1 MTLADRLSRS
11 DASDAKEVVAAQNL
25 RHIVQDVAIDD
36 ERDIKLL
43 VQEELLEILGQ
54 QLYGD
59 QVDIEILE
67 KHVFDATTKVLG
79 AIDRPLSGL
88 DRARMIQEITD
99 EILGLGPLQPLL
111 RDPNISE
118 IMVNGFDKIFVER
131 DGNIFP
137 SNMKF
142 ANEEHLRRIIDRI
155 VSGVGRRVD
164 ESSPMVDARLADGS
178 RVNAVV
184 PPIALD
190 GSSLTIR
197 KFSEDAFTSRDLVAM
212 ETLTQNAMDVLAA
225 CVQGRLN
232 MVISGGTGS
241 GKTTTLNVLSSFIP
255 DDERIITVEDA
266 AELSLSQPHVVRLET
281 RPTNSEEK
289 GLVTIRD
296 LVRNSLRM
304 RPDRIVVGE
313 VRDGAALDMLQAM
326 NTGHDGSLTT
336 VHANSTR
343 DALSRIE
350 TMVLMAGMDLPVRAI
365 REQITHAIN
374 VVVQQSR
381 MRDGSRR
388 ITKISEI
395 TGLEGETI
403 VMQDLYSF
411 NYSESNSAG
420 VIGKLLPTGITPEFI
435 DRLAQRDVH
444 LSVEYFQR

>member
-1 MTLADRLSRS
+1 MTLADRLSRN
-11 DASDAKEVVAAQNL
+11 DAADSKQVIAAQNL
-25 RHIVQDVAIDD
+25 RQIVHDTAIDD
-36 ERDIKLL
+36 EQDIKIR
-43 VQEELLEILGQ
+43 VHEELIEILGQ
-54 QLYGD
+54 QLYGN
-59 QVDIEILE
+59 QVDIEKLE

-88 DRARMIQEITD
+88 DRARMTQEITD

-137 SNMKF
+137 SKMRF
-142 ANEEHLRRIIDRI
+142 ANEEHLRRTIDRI
-155 VSGVGRRVD
+155 VSSVGRRVD

-197 KFSEDAFTSRDLVAM
+197 KFSEDAYTSRDLVAM
-212 ETLTQNAMDVLAA
+212 ETITQDAMDVLAA

-296 LVRNSLRM
+296 LVKNSLRM

-336 VHANSTR
+336 VHANTTR

-365 REQITHAIN
+365 REQIRNAVN

-411 NYSESNSAG
+411 DYSDSNAG
-420 VIGKLLPTGITPEFI
+420 GVLGKLLPTGIMPEFL

-444 LSVEYFQR
+444 LSAEYFRR

>member
-1 MTLADRLSRS
+1 MTLADRLART
-11 DASDAKEVVAAQNL
+11 DAADAKPVIAAHGL
-25 RHIVQDVAIDD
+25 RQISHDIAFDD
-36 ERDIKLL
+36 ERDIKFR
-43 VQEELLEILGQ
+43 VHEELIEILGQ

-59 QVDIEILE
+59 QVDVETLE
-67 KHVFDATTKVLG
+67 KHVFEASTKVLD

-88 DRARMIQEITD
+88 DRARMMQEVTD

-118 IMVNGFDKIFVER
+118 IMVNRFDRIFVER

-137 SNMKF
+137 SQLTF
-142 ANEEHLRRIIDRI
+142 ANEEHLRRTIDRI
-155 VSGVGRRVD
+155 VSSVGRRVD

-197 KFSEDAFTSRDLVAM
+197 KFSEDAFTSRDLVA
-212 ETLTQNAMDVLAA
+212 TDTIPQNAMDVLAA

-232 MVISGGTGS
+232 VVISGGTGS

-266 AELSLSQPHVVRLET
+266 AELSLGQPHVVRLET
-281 RPTNSEEK
+281 RPSNTEEK

-296 LVRNSLRM
+296 LVKNSLRM

-336 VHANSTR
+336 IHANTTR

-374 VVVQQSR
+374 IVVQQSR

-411 NYSESNSAG
+411 EYSDSNSTNG
-420 VIGKLLPTGITPEFI
+420 VGHLLPTGIMPEFL

-444 LSVEYFQR
+444 LSAEYFRR

>member
-1 MTLADRLSRS
+1 MTLADRLSRT
-11 DASDAKEVVAAQNL
+11 DAADAKSVIAAKSL
-25 RHIVQDVAIDD
+25 RQISHDIAFDD
-36 ERDIKLL
+36 ERDIKFR
-43 VQEELLEILGQ
+43 VHEELIEILGQ

-59 QVDIEILE
+59 QVDLEILE
-67 KHVFDATTKVLG
+67 KHVFDATTKVLD

-88 DRARMIQEITD
+88 DRARMMQEVTD

-118 IMVNGFDKIFVER
+118 IMVNRFDQIYVER

-137 SNMKF
+137 SPLTF
-142 ANEEHLRRIIDRI
+142 ANEEHLRRTIDRI
-155 VSGVGRRVD
+155 VSSVGRRVD

-212 ETLTQNAMDVLAA
+212 ETITQKAMDVLAA

-266 AELSLSQPHVVRLET
+266 AELSLGQPHVVRLET
-281 RPTNSEEK
+281 RPSNTEDK

-296 LVRNSLRM
+296 LVKNSLRM

-336 VHANSTR
+336 VHANTTR

-350 TMVLMAGMDLPVRAI
+350 TMVLMAGMDLPIRAI

-411 NYSESNSAG
+411 EYSDANTRG
-420 VIGKLLPTGITPEFI
+420 VVGQLLPTGIMPEFL
-435 DRLAQRDVH
+435 DRLAQRDVQ
-444 LSVEYFQR
+444 LSAEYFRR

>member
-1 MTLADRLSRS
+1 MTLADRLART
-11 DASDAKEVVAAQNL
+11 DASEAKSVIAAQSL
-25 RHIVQDVAIDD
+25 RHISHDIAFDD
-36 ERDIKLL
+36 ERDIKFR
-43 VQEELLEILGQ
+43 VHEELIEILGQ

-59 QVDIEILE
+59 QVDIDVLE
-67 KHVFDATTKVLG
+67 KHVFEASTKVLD

-88 DRARMIQEITD
+88 DRARMMQEVTD

-118 IMVNGFDKIFVER
+118 IMVNRFDRIFVER

-137 SNMKF
+137 SQLSF
-142 ANEEHLRRIIDRI
+142 ASEEHLRRTIDRI
-155 VSGVGRRVD
+155 VSSVGRRVD

-184 PPIALD
+184 PPISLD

-197 KFSEDAFTSRDLVAM
+197 KFSEDAFTSRDLVA
-212 ETLTQNAMDVLAA
+212 TDTIPQNAMDVLAA
-225 CVQGRLN
+225 CVEGRLN
-232 MVISGGTGS
+232 IVISGGTGS

-255 DDERIITVEDA
+255 DNERIITVEDA
-266 AELSLSQPHVVRLET
+266 AELSLGQPHVVRLET
-281 RPTNSEEK
+281 RPSNTEDK

-296 LVRNSLRM
+296 LVKNSLRM

-336 VHANSTR
+336 VHANTTR

-374 VVVQQSR
+374 IIVQQSR

-411 NYSESNSAG
+411 EYSDSSSRVEVG
-420 VIGKLLPTGITPEFI
+420 QLLPSGIMPEFL

-444 LSVEYFQR
+444 LSGEYFRR

>member
-1 MTLADRLSRS
+1 MTLADRLART
-11 DASDAKEVVAAQNL
+11 DASEAKSVIAAQSL
-25 RHIVQDVAIDD
+25 RHISHDIAFDD
-36 ERDIKLL
+36 ERDIKFR
-43 VQEELLEILGQ
+43 VHEELIEILGQ

-59 QVDIEILE
+59 QVDIDVLE
-67 KHVFDATTKVLG
+67 KHVFEASTKVLD

-88 DRARMIQEITD
+88 DRARMMQEVTD

-118 IMVNGFDKIFVER
+118 IMVNRFDRIFVER

-137 SNMKF
+137 SQLSF
-142 ANEEHLRRIIDRI
+142 ASEEHLRRTIDRI
-155 VSGVGRRVD
+155 VSSVGRRVD

-184 PPIALD
+184 PPISLD

-197 KFSEDAFTSRDLVAM
+197 KFSEDAFTSRDLVA
-212 ETLTQNAMDVLAA
+212 TDTIPQNAMDVLAA
-225 CVQGRLN
+225 CVEGRLN
-232 MVISGGTGS
+232 IVISGGTGS

-255 DDERIITVEDA
+255 DNERIITVEDA
-266 AELSLSQPHVVRLET
+266 AELSLGQPHVVRLET
-281 RPTNSEEK
+281 RPSNTEDK

-296 LVRNSLRM
+296 LVKNSLRM

-336 VHANSTR
+336 VHANTTR

-374 VVVQQSR
+374 IIVQQSR

-411 NYSESNSAG
+411 EYSDSSSRLEVG
-420 VIGKLLPTGITPEFI
+420 QLLPTGIMPEFL

-444 LSVEYFQR
+444 LSGEYFRR

>member
-1 MTLADRLSRS
+1 MTLADRLSRN
-11 DASDAKEVVAAQNL
+11 DAADAKQVIAAQNL
-25 RHIVQDVAIDD
+25 RQIVQDIAIND
-36 ERDIKLL
+36 EQDIKLR
-43 VQEELLEILGQ
+43 VHEELIEILGQ

-67 KHVFDATTKVLG
+67 RHVFDATTKVLG

-88 DRARMIQEITD
+88 DRARMTQEITD

-111 RDPNISE
+111 RDPNVSE
-118 IMVNGFDKIFVER
+118 IMVNAFNKIFVER

-137 SNMKF
+137 SQMTF
-142 ANEEHLRRIIDRI
+142 VNEEHLRRTIDRI
-155 VSGVGRRVD
+155 VSSVGRRVD

-212 ETLTQNAMDVLAA
+212 ETISQNAMDVLAA

-296 LVRNSLRM
+296 LVKNSLRM

-336 VHANSTR
+336 VHANTTR

-365 REQITHAIN
+365 REQIKNAVN

-411 NYSESNSAG
+411 DYSDSNSGG
-420 VIGKLLPTGITPEFI
+420 VIGKLLPTGIMPEFL

-444 LSVEYFQR
+444 LSAEYFRR

>member
-1 MTLADRLSRS
+1 MTLADRLSRT
-11 DASDAKEVVAAQNL
+11 DAADAKPVTTAQSL
-25 RHIVQDVAIDD
+25 RQISHDIAFDD
-36 ERDIKLL
+36 ERDIKFR
-43 VQEELLEILGQ
+43 VHEELIEILGQ

-79 AIDRPLSGL
+79 AIARPLSGL
-88 DRARMIQEITD
+88 DRARMMQEVTD

-111 RDPNISE
+111 RNPNISE
-118 IMVNGFDKIFVER
+118 IMVNGYDKIFVER

-137 SNMKF
+137 SQMTF
-142 ANEEHLRRIIDRI
+142 ANEEHLRRTIDRI
-155 VSGVGRRVD
+155 VSSVGRRVD

-212 ETLTQNAMDVLAA
+212 ETITQNAMDVLAA

-255 DDERIITVEDA
+255 DDERIITIEDA

-281 RPTNSEEK
+281 RPTNTEDK

-296 LVRNSLRM
+296 LVKNSLRM

-336 VHANSTR
+336 VHANTTR

-411 NYSESNSAG
+411 DYSDSTSGGAL
-420 VIGKLLPTGITPEFI
+420 GKLLPTGIMPEFL
-435 DRLAQRDVH
+435 DRLAQRDVQ
-444 LSVEYFQR
+444 LSAEYFRR

>member
-1 MTLADRLSRS
+1 MTLADRLSRT
-11 DASDAKEVVAAQNL
+11 DASDAKSVIAAQGL
-25 RHIVQDVAIDD
+25 RQISHDIAFDD
-36 ERDIKLL
+36 ERDIKFR
-43 VQEELLEILGQ
+43 VHEELIEILGQ

-59 QVDIEILE
+59 QVDLEVLE
-67 KHVFDATTKVLG
+67 KHVFEASTKVLD

-88 DRARMIQEITD
+88 DRARMMQEVTD

-118 IMVNGFDKIFVER
+118 IMVNRFDRIFVER

-137 SNMKF
+137 SELTF
-142 ANEEHLRRIIDRI
+142 ANEEHLRRTIDRI
-155 VSGVGRRVD
+155 VSSVGRRVD

-197 KFSEDAFTSRDLVAM
+197 KFSEDAFTSRDLVA
-212 ETLTQNAMDVLAA
+212 TDTIPQNAMDVLAA

-232 MVISGGTGS
+232 IVISGGTGS

-281 RPTNSEEK
+281 RPSNTEER

-296 LVRNSLRM
+296 LVKNSLRM

-336 VHANSTR
+336 VHANTTR

-374 VVVQQSR
+374 LVVQQSR

-403 VMQDLYSF
+403 VMQDLYAF
-411 NYSESNSAG
+411 EYSDSNSTSG
-420 VIGKLLPTGITPEFI
+420 VGHLLPTGIMPEFL

-444 LSVEYFQR
+444 LSAEYFRR